1 MNIYLMRHFEVDFNW
16 DKKYTSEEF
25 KLACKKY
32 DQSGIIHQNI
42 EFDTSN
48 IQIYTSEL
56 IRSHLTYKSLKTNRS
71 TYKTSLI
78 NEVPITPFINTKYKI
93 PTSLWMVIGRL
104 QWYLNIKTQPEVKN
118 DTLYKITL
126 LINQLEKANKNTLII
141 GHGFYFS
148 QLKKILKRKNYSG
161 NSKNYYKNGEII
173 KFSKI

>member
-1 MNIYLMRHFEVDFNW
+1 
-16 DKKYTSEEF
+16 
-25 KLACKKY
+25 
-32 DQSGIIHQNI
+32 
-42 EFDTSN
+42 
-48 IQIYTSEL
+48 
-56 IRSHLTYKSLKTNRS
+56 
-71 TYKTSLI
+71 
-78 NEVPITPFINTKYKI
+78 
-93 PTSLWMVIGRL
+93 MVIGRL